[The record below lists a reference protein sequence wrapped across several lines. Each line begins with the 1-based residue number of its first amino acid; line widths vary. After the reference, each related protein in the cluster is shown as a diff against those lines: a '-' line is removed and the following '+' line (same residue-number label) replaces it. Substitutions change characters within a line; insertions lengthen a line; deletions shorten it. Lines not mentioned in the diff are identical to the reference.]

1 MFKFAF
7 KNMAIKK
14 AKIVLVV
21 ISIIAMIIAW
31 DEDSV
36 IFSIVSFAW
45 AGFGAT
51 FGPIMLFSLFWKRTT
66 RAGAIAGMVAG
77 AASVFIWKLV
87 LNPLGGIFGIYELLP
102 AFIISCIAIVVA
114 SLLTEKPSAEIEAE
128 FDKAKVGIE
137 E

>member
-1 MFKFAF
+1 
-7 KNMAIKK
+7 
-14 AKIVLVV
+14 
-21 ISIIAMIIAW
+21 MIIAW